1 MAPSLVIKRAP
12 LRRPNNRTSSLSRVN
27 KWGKNIL
34 AQRPLSR
41 FLVRNRP
48 QDVASRISPSRRTTK
63 PGRHLQAFIIRAYG
77 AAVTEAT
84 AGGVR
89 GIDNSRTNLRNRR
102 GVVGWTNPGVFSTP
116 RLIPS
121 LSAICNCFVSA
132 EDRGE
137 GRIHPTTTATR
148 QQIWAWQSSLGM
160 GLVIANS
167 AMKRAVDTHE
177 FTQPMRNIFVQ

>member
-1 MAPSLVIKRAP
+1 MLHP
-12 LRRPNNRTSSLSRVN
+12 RTYS
-27 KWGKNIL
+27 
-34 AQRPLSR
+34 
-41 FLVRNRP
+41 
-48 QDVASRISPSRRTTK
+48 SRRSTK

-102 GVVGWTNPGVFSTP
+102 GGGGGVVGWTNPGVFSTP

-132 EDRGE
+132 EDRGGE
-137 GRIHPTTTATR
+137 RRPKNHRNTTAG
-148 QQIWAWQSSLGM
+148 LGTA
-160 GLVIANS
+160 I
-167 AMKRAVDTHE
+167 
-177 FTQPMRNIFVQ
+177 IFGHGFGDCQFSTETCS

>member
-1 MAPSLVIKRAP
+1 MLHP
-12 LRRPNNRTSSLSRVN
+12 
-27 KWGKNIL
+27 
-34 AQRPLSR
+34 
-41 FLVRNRP
+41 
-48 QDVASRISPSRRTTK
+48 RISPSRRSTK

-132 EDRGE
+132 EDRGGEE
-137 GRIHPTTTATR
+137 GRGDPRTTATR
-148 QQIWAWQSSLGM
+148 LQGWARQSSLGM

-167 AMKRAVDTHE
+167 ALKRAVDTHK
-177 FTQPMRNIFVQ
+177 FTQPIRNILCST